1 MQFPSASSPF
11 LSSVPSK
18 TCVLFHYH
26 EQSREEPFDNSKDC
40 CIVVAYRKRNTT
52 HQRQVEASFLT
63 IMLQNTF
70 QPDMLP
76 SEVAFVEG
84 HEIVRN
90 KKNRKGAT
98 NEADEAYFEK
108 MLKHELKGRKGG
120 GRGDEEFDDED
131 DADLYRFEESSNIG
145 SSVYEEK
152 GLNDAS
158 SANISSGVESGIDSC
173 GESSGTG
180 TSVMGGAAGGLDR
193 MLKGKDGM
201 EFISDVRCCFLLGL
215 LVAAFTLTIGVYSIA
230 TNDQWEDFYHEVGL
244 QLFVYKNDMLQFAH
258 EMYSYF

>member
-11 LSSVPSK
+11 LSSAPNKS
-18 TCVLFHYH
+18 CVLLHYH
-26 EQSREEPFDNSKDC
+26 KQSREEPFDNGKGC

-52 HQRQVEASFLT
+52 HERQVETSFLT
-63 IMLQNTF
+63 IMLRNTF

-108 MLKHELKGRKGG
+108 MLKHELKDRKGG
-120 GRGDEEFDDED
+120 GRGDDEFDDDDD
-131 DADLYRFEESSNIG
+131 DADHYRFEDSSNIG

-158 SANISSGVESGIDSC
+158 SANISSGAESGIDSY

-180 TSVMGGAAGGLDR
+180 TSVMGGAADGLDR

-201 EFISDVRCCFLLGL
+201 EFISDVRCCLLLGL
-215 LVAAFTLTIGVYSIA
+215 LVAAFALTIGVYSIA
-230 TNDQWEDFYHEVGL
+230 ASDHRDDFYHEVGL
-244 QLFVYKNDMLQFAH
+244 QLFAYKNEMLRSAH
-258 EMYSYF
+258 